1 LPATAGESPIGSKP
15 IASISVDDVS
25 VIFPIFD
32 AGGRSLK
39 SRVVHATTGGRIGV
53 SSSRTP
59 EVVALEGVSLRFNHG
74 DRVGLIGHNG
84 AGKTTL
90 LRVMGGIY
98 EPCRG
103 SVRVEGRV
111 APLFDIAHGIDPEST
126 GYENIRLRGLLLG
139 MAPDEVDRRF
149 DEIAEFTGLGDFL
162 RMPLRTYSVGMNA
175 RLAFAIS
182 TAIQPDILLLD
193 EGIVA
198 GDTAFMEKADKRL
211 AALVTRTGLLVLA
224 SHSETMLRKMCT
236 KGIVMNRG
244 RVAYEGTLEGA
255 LEFYKG

>member
-1 LPATAGESPIGSKP
+1 LGVTLM
-15 IASISVDDVS
+15 IAIDVEQVS
-25 VIFPIFD
+25 VIFPVFD

-39 SRVVHATTGGRIGV
+39 SRVVRATTGGRIGA
-53 SSSRTP
+53 SASRIS
-59 EVVALEGVSLRFNHG
+59 EVVALDSVSLRLRHG
-74 DRVGLIGHNG
+74 DRVGIIGHNG

-90 LRVMGGIY
+90 LRVMAGIY

-103 SVRVEGRV
+103 RVSVEGRV

-139 MAPDEVDRRF
+139 MSMEQIDRRF

-162 RMPLRTYSVGMNA
+162 RLPLRTYSLGMNA
-175 RLAFAIS
+175 RLAFAVS
-182 TAIQPDILLLD
+182 TAIEPDILLLD

-198 GDTAFMEKADKRL
+198 GDTAFMERADERL
-211 AALVTRTGLLVLA
+211 ERLVSRTGLLVLA

-236 KGIVMNRG
+236 RGVVMQQG
-244 RVAYEGTLEGA
+244 RIAFDGPLDAA
-255 LEFYKG
+255 LAHYGR

>member
-1 LPATAGESPIGSKP
+1 MV
-15 IASISVDDVS
+15 SIDVDEVS

-39 SRVVHATTGGRIGV
+39 SRVVRATTGGRIGT
-53 SSSRTP
+53 SASRTP
-59 EVVALEGVSLRFNHG
+59 EVVALDGVSVRLDHG
-74 DRVGLIGHNG
+74 DRVGVIGHNG

-90 LRVMGGIY
+90 LRVMAGIY
-98 EPCRG
+98 EPCNG
-103 SVRVEGRV
+103 KVSVEGRV

-126 GYENIRLRGLLLG
+126 GYENTRLRGLLLG
-139 MAPDEVDRRF
+139 MMPDEISQRS

-175 RLAFAIS
+175 RLAFAVS
-182 TAIQPDILLLD
+182 TAIEPDILLLD

-211 AALVTRTGLLVLA
+211 EALVSRTGLLVLA
-224 SHSETMLRKMCT
+224 SHSATMLRKMCN
-236 KGIVMNRG
+236 KGIVMKRG
-244 RVAYEGTLEGA
+244 KIVYEGTLEGA
-255 LEFYKG
+255 LEFYHG

>member
-1 LPATAGESPIGSKP
+1 MI
-15 IASISVDDVS
+15 SIDVEQVS
-25 VIFPIFD
+25 VIFPVFD

-39 SRVVHATTGGRIGV
+39 SRVVRATTGGIIGASASRI
-53 SSSRTP
+53 P
-59 EVVALEGVSLRFNHG
+59 EVVALDAVSLRLRHG
-74 DRVGLIGHNG
+74 DRVGIIGHNG

-90 LRVMGGIY
+90 LRVMAGIY

-103 SVRVEGRV
+103 RVRVEGRV

-139 MAPDEVDRRF
+139 MTLDEIGRRF

-175 RLAFAIS
+175 RLAFAVS
-182 TAIQPDILLLD
+182 TAIEPDILLLD

-198 GDTAFMEKADKRL
+198 GDTAFMEKADQRL
-211 AALVTRTGLLVLA
+211 EKLVSRTGLLVLA
-224 SHSETMLRKMCT
+224 SHSETMLRRMCSR
-236 KGIVMNRG
+236 GVVMKQG
-244 RVAYEGTLEGA
+244 RIAYEGTLEQA
-255 LEFYKG
+255 LDFYRG

>member
-1 LPATAGESPIGSKP
+1 MV
-15 IASISVDDVS
+15 SINVDHVS

-39 SRVVHATTGGRIGV
+39 SRVVSATTGGRIGA
-53 SSSRTP
+53 SASRTP
-59 EVVALEGVSLRFNHG
+59 QVVALDGVSVQLDHG
-74 DRVGLIGHNG
+74 DRVGVIGHNG

-90 LRVMGGIY
+90 LRVMAGIY
-98 EPCRG
+98 EPCSG
-103 SVRVEGRV
+103 KVSVEGRV

-139 MAPDEVDRRF
+139 MMPDEISQRS

-175 RLAFAIS
+175 RLAFAVS
-182 TAIQPDILLLD
+182 TAINPDILLLD

-211 AALVTRTGLLVLA
+211 EVLVSRTGLLVLA
-224 SHSETMLRKMCT
+224 SHSETMLRKMCN

-244 RVAYEGTLEGA
+244 KIAYEGSLEGA
-255 LEFYKG
+255 IEFYRQ